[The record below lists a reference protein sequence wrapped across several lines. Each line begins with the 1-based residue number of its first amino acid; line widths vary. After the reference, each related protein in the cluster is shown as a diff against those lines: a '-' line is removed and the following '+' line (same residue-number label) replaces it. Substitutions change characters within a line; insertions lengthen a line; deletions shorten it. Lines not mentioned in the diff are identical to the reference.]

1 MPHTP
6 LHPIVTTPP
15 TPTASERHAHGL
27 RALGQLHSHLGSL
40 YVAIARQQDV
50 LTRLDAVDACAGP
63 VVASQADRLS
73 RRATAEAHLAVWLP
87 EAARMEC
94 EIAAW
99 GLLAPAQ
106 PTTQPATQP
115 AQPTQ
120 EG

>member
-1 MPHTP
+1 MPHSP
-6 LHPIVTTPP
+6 LHPIVTTLP
-15 TPTASERHAHGL
+15 TPTAAQRHAHGL

-40 YVAIARQQDV
+40 YVSIAHQQDV
-50 LTRLDAVDACAGP
+50 LARLDAVDACAGP
-63 VVASQADRLS
+63 VVASQADRQS

-99 GLLAPAQ
+99 GLLAPSQ
-106 PTTQPATQP
+106 PTAQP
-115 AQPTQ
+115 AQ